1 MTKPTLMTSTV
12 PGEQQQTAPM
22 TPKRFLIQNIPPYTR
37 KGIRRKTVMDSLA
50 AADSP
55 AISPPLGDAKTNMQ
69 SFDEKH
75 DKLLQQLRQIPLNE
89 RLSKEEREELIG
101 ETIAKLNK
109 NHKRYE
115 SAGFLLK
122 CVWRAAMT
130 LAVVYIIFRET
141 KGSGALRKSRSF
153 EDECKGDVKTFASFM
168 EKRAGGLKEK
178 VLHVPIVGSAI
189 FAAYSLLLPYFPMLS
204 PVLGALPRVLLWIRG
219 LQRWVVIPTNV
230 AVFATNAIRKFAP
243 VVRAVRFWPSV
254 VAGAQRGAQAAV
266 AFCSRVAVVLPK
278 IS

>member
-1 MTKPTLMTSTV
+1 
-12 PGEQQQTAPM
+12 
-22 TPKRFLIQNIPPYTR
+22 
-37 KGIRRKTVMDSLA
+37 
-50 AADSP
+50 
-55 AISPPLGDAKTNMQ
+55 
-69 SFDEKH
+69 
-75 DKLLQQLRQIPLNE
+75 
-89 RLSKEEREELIG
+89 
-101 ETIAKLNK
+101 
-109 NHKRYE
+109 
-115 SAGFLLK
+115 
-122 CVWRAAMT
+122 MT

-230 AVFATNAIRKFAP
+230 AVFATNAIRKFAGHQKSCRSGCTIERSKP
-243 VVRAVRFWPSV
+243 HQGNKK
-254 VAGAQRGAQAAV
+254 AGRGWGNWWEAHSENKLSKQGGGTGWE
-266 AFCSRVAVVLPK
+266 P
-278 IS
+278 

>member
-1 MTKPTLMTSTV
+1 
-12 PGEQQQTAPM
+12 
-22 TPKRFLIQNIPPYTR
+22 
-37 KGIRRKTVMDSLA
+37 
-50 AADSP
+50 
-55 AISPPLGDAKTNMQ
+55 
-69 SFDEKH
+69 
-75 DKLLQQLRQIPLNE
+75 
-89 RLSKEEREELIG
+89 
-101 ETIAKLNK
+101 
-109 NHKRYE
+109 
-115 SAGFLLK
+115 
-122 CVWRAAMT
+122 
-130 LAVVYIIFRET
+130 
-141 KGSGALRKSRSF
+141 
-153 EDECKGDVKTFASFM
+153 M

-266 AFCSRVAVVLPK
+266 AFCSRVAVTRHFHFHDVTHTRDKRGSTNNKQSEANRRRTKTVFCVYIARALRALLNRK
-278 IS
+278 RDN